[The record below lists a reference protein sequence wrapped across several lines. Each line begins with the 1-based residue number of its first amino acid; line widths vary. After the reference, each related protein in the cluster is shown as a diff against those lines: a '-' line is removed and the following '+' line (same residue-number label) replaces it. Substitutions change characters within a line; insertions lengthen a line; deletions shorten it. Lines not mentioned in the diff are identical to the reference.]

1 MRTGNGAVIVKDKR
15 IVSTGY
21 NGTPFGLGNCNEGI
35 CPRCLNFSVD
45 VSDDL
50 DKCLCLHAVESAI
63 LEAGRPR
70 TLGTTI
76 YTTKFPCQLCI
87 KMVIQAG
94 IVRLVFQQHTN
105 HKLAKQMLDL
115 TNIEMV

>member
-94 IVRLVFQQHTN
+94 IVRLVF
-105 HKLAKQMLDL
+105 
-115 TNIEMV
+115 